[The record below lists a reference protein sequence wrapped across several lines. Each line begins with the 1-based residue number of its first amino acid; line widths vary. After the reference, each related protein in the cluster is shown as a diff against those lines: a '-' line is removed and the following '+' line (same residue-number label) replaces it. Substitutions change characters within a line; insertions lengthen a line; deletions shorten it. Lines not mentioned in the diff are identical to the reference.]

1 MITTNLFFISLKIP
15 KITRIFNIKNML
27 LETEVV
33 FIDVLSQLLFNRLLS
48 LDSICLDGID
58 GMKKYGELIRIQT
71 SMVCILK
78 PSQGLV
84 SLFNHKKV

>member
-1 MITTNLFFISLKIP
+1 MITTNLFFIFKNSKNLE
-15 KITRIFNIKNML
+15 IFNIKNML
-27 LETEVV
+27 LETKWF

-58 GMKKYGELIRIQT
+58 GMKKYGKLIRIQK
-71 SMVCILK
+71 SMVYILK
-78 PSQGLV
+78 SSQGLD